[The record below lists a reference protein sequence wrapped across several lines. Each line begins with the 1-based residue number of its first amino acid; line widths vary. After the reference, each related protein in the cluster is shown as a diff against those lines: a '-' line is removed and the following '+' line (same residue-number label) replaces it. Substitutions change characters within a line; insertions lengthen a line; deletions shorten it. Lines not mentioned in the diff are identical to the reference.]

1 MFCDTLTALNDHIA
15 QKPVD
20 AFVCC
25 ASYEDRSRS
34 IAESIE
40 PKQIKHSLIG
50 FNQDFASS
58 SKKNLEYLES
68 RFEGAFNTIELDTG
82 NPLKTADSFAAVLS
96 EILDDSIER
105 ILVDITAFTRE
116 SLLILLRYLVS
127 NFRKNASVEFI
138 YANAKEYSIGY
149 SPEKKWLSKG
159 NREIRSILGYPGSC
173 IPSKGDHLIVLL
185 GFEDERALGLIHEF
199 EPSLI
204 SVGIGDEN
212 QWASREHQQTNLHH
226 LKRLKSVLGPFN
238 EFTFNG
244 YNARETKDAIHDLI
258 SNFQNLN
265 TILAPMNTKIST
277 IGAAAVAIE
286 NTSVQICYAQAD
298 FYNIEHY
305 STPGKHFFH
314 FLLDDVLSINYM
326 S

>member
-1 MFCDTLTALNDHIA
+1 MFHDTLKNLNDRIA
-15 QKPVD
+15 QAPID
-20 AFVCC
+20 AFICC
-25 ASYEDRSRS
+25 ASYEDRSKS

-40 PKQIKHSLIG
+40 PKQIKQSLIG

-58 SKKNLEYLES
+58 SEKNLDYLES
-68 RFEGAFNTIELDTG
+68 RFEGAFNTIELDTR

-96 EILDDSIER
+96 ETLDDSVER

-116 SLLILLRYLVS
+116 SLLILLKYLVS
-127 NFRKNASVEFI
+127 NFRENASVEFI
-138 YANAKEYSIGY
+138 YANANEYSIGY

-173 IPSKGDHLIVLL
+173 IPSKGNHLVVLL
-185 GFEDERALGLIHEF
+185 GFEDERALSLIHEF

-226 LKRLKSVLGPFN
+226 LNRLKSLLGPFD
-238 EFTFNG
+238 EFMFNG
-244 YNARETKDAIHDLI
+244 YNARDTKDAIHNLI
-258 SNFQNLN
+258 SISQNHN
-265 TILAPMNTKIST
+265 IILAPMNTKIST

-305 STPGKHFFH
+305 STPGNHFFH
-314 FLLDDVLSINYM
+314 FLLDDVLSINCI